1 MFLSILMLRI
11 MVHMPFLLC
20 IIMHYYW
27 CIATHKRCKM
37 QNNCTFGVAG
47 IVQSR
52 YIQSNAADMENF
64 GVTIRRLR
72 VAQGWSQAELAEK
85 IGTHRNTI
93 VRMERSKDVPVSGKP
108 SPSN

>member
-1 MFLSILMLRI
+1 
-11 MVHMPFLLC
+11 
-20 IIMHYYW
+20 
-27 CIATHKRCKM
+27 M

-93 VRMERSKDVPVSGKP
+93 VRMERSKDVPVRRSGGWRGRTAAWP
-108 SPSN
+108 EDGLDVLARIYC